1 MYDAPFLGVPDVDLW
16 LFLGLTLA
24 SLLTSFMGAVA
35 GTAGG
40 LALLAIMAIFFPPSV
55 LVPIHAVVQLG
66 AGTSR
71 VIIMWRHVMR
81 GTLLPFLVG
90 SFFGA
95 ALGAKLFVSLP
106 VGILQGAIGVMILIL
121 VWLPKFARLGEERRR
136 FALLG
141 FGATLLGV
149 FVGAV
154 GTLVAPFVAGAS
166 PERRNHT
173 ATLAALMIITHIMKL
188 TAFGLVGVA
197 ISAYT
202 PLMVAMVTT
211 AALGNWVAS
220 RVLDRMSE
228 RLFRIVF
235 QVLITTLAIRL
246 LWAGATELGVI

>member
-1 MYDAPFLGVPDVDLW
+1 MFDAPFLGVPDVDLW

-24 SLLTSFMGAVA
+24 SLLTAFMGAVA

-55 LVPIHAVVQLG
+55 LVPVHAVVQLG

-71 VIIMWRHVMR
+71 VIILWRYVMR

-90 SFFGA
+90 SLLGA
-95 ALGAKLFVSLP
+95 ALGAKLFISLP
-106 VGILQGAIGVMILIL
+106 VGILQGAIGGMILIL

-173 ATLAALMIITHIMKL
+173 ATLAALMSITHIMKL
-188 TAFGLVGVA
+188 IAFGLVGMA
-197 ISAYT
+197 IAAYT
-202 PLMVAMVTT
+202 PLMVAMVAM